1 MENKSINLM
10 RWLMAICVII
20 IHSELFKPIN
30 FTLYTLINNG
40 VCRLAVPFFFIASGY
55 FFYHKLA
62 NHHSTTTY
70 FYKLIKILLIFTAI
84 EIIIYGPFYYNG
96 SNLLELIWRTI
107 TVGMGGIYW
116 YLISLLSGLL
126 LLKFFWK
133 RKIIF
138 PGIII
143 GLLLYLMASTNDA
156 YYGLFT
162 NTPIQTIAAIHTN
175 LFTWPQAGLCSC
187 LLYLSI
193 GALIYQYQPYFRTIK
208 IIMPISIIG
217 LLIEVFC
224 LSYFN
229 IARDYNCYL
238 MLIITTPLL
247 FIYLLDDPFNLSDQ
261 HSYYFR
267 QSSLY
272 IYMLHP
278 FFLNIIPIFIP
289 ILAFGPLK
297 FLTGLLGCLLVCQFI
312 INPNKR

>member
-1 MENKSINLM
+1 MENKSINLI

-40 VCRLAVPFFFIASGY
+40 ICRLAVPFFFITSGY

-62 NHHSTTTY
+62 NHHNTTTY
-70 FYKLIKILLIFTAI
+70 FYKLIKILLIFTTI

-96 SNLLELIWRTI
+96 SNLLQLIWRTVS
-107 TVGMGGIYW
+107 VGMGGIYW
-116 YLISLLSGLL
+116 YLISLLAGLFI
-126 LLKFFWK
+126 LKFFWT
-133 RKIIF
+133 RKIIIS
-138 PGIII
+138 GLVI
-143 GLLLYLMASTNDA
+143 GLVLYLIACTNDA
-156 YYGLFT
+156 YYGLFI
-162 NTPIQTIAAIHTN
+162 NNPIQTIASIHTK

-193 GALIYQYQPYFRTIK
+193 GALIYQYQPHLRMIK
-208 IIMPISIIG
+208 IIMPLSIIA
-217 LLIEVFC
+217 LLIEAFC

-229 IARDYNCYL
+229 IACDYNCYL

-247 FIYLLDDPFNLSDQ
+247 FIYLLDDPFNISDQ
-261 HSYYFR
+261 YSYYFR

-278 FFLNIIPIFIP
+278 FFLNIIPLFIP
-289 ILAFGPLK
+289 LLAFGPLK
-297 FLTGLLGCLLVCQFI
+297 FLTGLLGCLAICHFI
-312 INPNKR
+312 IRPSKR